1 MRGLEDVL
9 CARVTA
15 SQAPTIDRRTDPR
28 RGVAARVGLV
38 VAGTGIVSAAI
49 DRRALAT
56 SAPDVPL
63 AVGFGLFLAI
73 ILIATFRRP
82 VIGSTWIAFGS
93 FALVYILAATQ
104 LASSIEG
111 MTSYILF
118 ALGATL
124 VTAPHLRPLMVA
136 AFAMW
141 TAALW
146 VYGPTAQLDELPA
159 AVRIGAVFALAFTV
173 FVIADPRRVHP
184 SDRLRR
190 AGYGV
195 LAIACV
201 SGSIA
206 RHLVV
211 SSTGIV
217 APGEFLS
224 LIVAIALPAL
234 AYARMPERTRGSIAT
249 SLALL
254 AFVFTC
260 VALIVGKP
268 YHVDAVVAP
277 HRAAQLLLAGQDPY
291 LTFDLPQALA
301 QFHLDPELA
310 THLLNGEVVHTYNYP
325 AVSFLVVAPF
335 IAIGLDDIR
344 WIYVLEVM
352 VMAVLALVQ
361 LKPAWRPFA
370 LATIVGNGIVA
381 RQWILAGID
390 PTWALLVMA
399 AWIVRRHRWWP
410 AVLIGLAIA
419 DRQPAWFVAPFF
431 FLAVAQDV
439 GWREAGRRAG
449 VAVAVAVAVN
459 LPFIIPAPERAIGG
473 ILAPLL
479 APLVS
484 DGVGLMRYGVAGMI
498 PLLPREAYT
507 LIAVSVLVLLLVVL
521 WRRPQVLA
529 GAPLAW
535 PFLPLYFAWRSLQN
549 YFAAAP
555 LFALVADEELEDDT
569 GKVPPRE

>member
-1 MRGLEDVL
+1 
-9 CARVTA
+9 VTA
-15 SQAPTIDRRTDPR
+15 PLTPTSDRRTDPR
-28 RGVAARVGLV
+28 RGVAARVGLI
-38 VAGTGIVSAAI
+38 VAATGIVSATI
-49 DRRALAT
+49 DRRAISSA
-56 SAPDVPL
+56 APDVPL
-63 AVGFGLFLAI
+63 AAGFGLFLAI

-82 VIGSTWIAFGS
+82 VAGATWIAFGS

-104 LASSIEG
+104 ISSSLEG
-111 MTSYILF
+111 MTSFILF

-124 VTAPHLRPLMVA
+124 ITAPHLRPLMVG
-136 AFAMW
+136 AFALW

-146 VYGPTAQLDELPA
+146 VYGPTALLDELPS
-159 AVRIGAVFALAFTV
+159 AVRVGAVFALAFTV
-173 FVIADPRRVHP
+173 FAIADPRRVHP

-190 AGYGV
+190 AGYGT
-195 LAIACV
+195 LAIACIT
-201 SGSIA
+201 GSIA

-211 SSTGIV
+211 SSTGFV

-224 LIVAIALPAL
+224 LVVAVALPAV
-234 AYARMPERTRGSIAT
+234 AYARMPERMRGSIAT

-254 AFVFTC
+254 AFAFTC

-291 LTFDLPQALA
+291 ATFDLPQALA

-310 THLLNGEVVHTYNYP
+310 THLQNGTVVHAYNYP
-325 AVSFLVVAPF
+325 AMSFLVVAPF
-335 IAIGLDDIR
+335 IAVGLDDIR
-344 WIYVLEVM
+344 WVYALEVM
-352 VMAVLALVQ
+352 VMAVLAMAQ
-361 LKPAWRPFA
+361 LRPAWRPFA

-399 AWIVRRHRWWP
+399 AWILRRHRWWP

-431 FLAVAQDV
+431 FLAIAHEV
-439 GWREAGRRAG
+439 GWRETIRRA
-449 VAVAVAVAVN
+449 AVATLLAIAVN
-459 LPFIIPAPERAIGG
+459 LPFIVPAPERAIGG
-473 ILAPLL
+473 IFSPIF

-484 DGVGLMRYGVAGMI
+484 DGVGLMRYGVAGAI
-498 PLLPREAYT
+498 PLLPQAAYT
-507 LIAVSVLVLLLVVL
+507 LIAVGVLVLLLVVL
-521 WRRPQVLA
+521 WRRPQMLA

-555 LFALVADEELEDDT
+555 LFALIADEELEERRASVT
-569 GKVPPRE
+569 PPRGEMDRRTGPR

>member
-1 MRGLEDVL
+1 MSDR
-9 CARVTA
+9 
-15 SQAPTIDRRTDPR
+15 SIDRRTDPR
-28 RGVAARVGLV
+28 PGVAARVGLV
-38 VAGTGIVSAAI
+38 VAATGIVSAAI
-49 DRRALAT
+49 DRRALST
-56 SAPDVPL
+56 GSPDVPL

-73 ILIATFRRP
+73 ILLATFRRP
-82 VIGSTWIAFGS
+82 MIGATWVAFGS
-93 FALVYILAATQ
+93 FALVYILAAAQ
-104 LASSIEG
+104 LATSIEG
-111 MTSYILF
+111 MASYILF

-124 VTAPHLRPLMVA
+124 VTAPYLRPLMVA
-136 AFAMW
+136 AFSLW
-141 TAALW
+141 TTALW
-146 VYGPTAQLDELPA
+146 VYGPTAHLDELPA

-173 FVIADPRRVHP
+173 FAIADPRRTHP

-211 SSTGIV
+211 SSTGVV
-217 APGEFLS
+217 APGEFIS
-224 LIVAIALPAL
+224 LIVAVALPAL
-234 AYARMPERTRGSIAT
+234 AYARMPERLRGSLAT

-254 AFVFTC
+254 AFAFTC
-260 VALIVGKP
+260 VALILGKS

-291 LTFDLPQALA
+291 ATFDLPQALA

-310 THLLNGEVVHTYNYP
+310 THLLNGDVVHAYNYP
-325 AVSFLVVAPF
+325 AMSFLVVAPF
-335 IAIGLDDIR
+335 VAIGLDDIR
-344 WIYVLEVM
+344 WIYALEVM
-352 VMAVLALVQ
+352 VMAVLALAR
-361 LKPAWRPFA
+361 LRPAWRPFA

-390 PTWALLVMA
+390 PTWALLVVA
-399 AWIVRRHRWWP
+399 AWILRRRRWWP
-410 AVLIGLAIA
+410 AILVGLALA

-431 FLAVAQDV
+431 FLAIAHEV
-439 GWREAGRRAG
+439 GWREMSRRAALATG
-449 VAVAVAVAVN
+449 VAVAVN

-473 ILAPLL
+473 ILSPIL

-484 DGVGLMRYGVAGMI
+484 DGVGLMRYGVAGLI
-498 PLLPREAYT
+498 PLLPRDAYT
-507 LIAVSVLVLLLVVL
+507 LIALSVLVVLLVVL
-521 WRRPQVLA
+521 WRRPLVLA

-549 YFAAAP
+549 YFAAMP
-555 LFALVADEELEDDT
+555 LFALVADEELEERRRREPGAIT
-569 GKVPPRE
+569 PPAVERRRT